1 MARHTAA
8 GSIVGGRERG
18 VLLLA
23 LLIAIAALG
32 AGLAAAGTFWQ
43 QSRQRSLEAE
53 LLFVGQ
59 QYRNAIRQYYEA
71 PPGGTYPPSLEALLL
86 DPRAPAIR
94 RYLRRPY
101 RDPLTGSR
109 EWGLV
114 QAPQGGIMGIYSL
127 SPEKPIKRA
136 NFPAILEW
144 APNLASYADWKFVY
158 LPGPASATIAPR

>member
-1 MARHTAA
+1 MAPSTAA
-8 GSIVGGRERG
+8 GSAGRGECG
-18 VLLLA
+18 VILLA

-32 AGLAAAGTFWQ
+32 AGLAAAGTFWH
-43 QSRQRSLEAE
+43 QSRQRALEAE
-53 LLFVGQ
+53 LLFVGL

-71 PPGGTYPPSLEALLL
+71 PPGGTYPPSLDALLL

-101 RDPLTGSR
+101 RDPLTGSAQ
-109 EWGLV
+109 WGLV
-114 QAPQGGIMGIYSL
+114 QAPQGGIMGVYSL
-127 SPEKPIKRA
+127 SPEKPIKQA

-158 LPGPASATIAPR
+158 LPSPASVSITPR